1 MVVRVSVLLGL
12 LLDGSVELVIDEEK
26 LWREK
31 VIGSDCGVLSPMLV
45 GGMRSR
51 SCSVPLVLG
60 VRFGLGIVVF
70 WWLV

>member
-1 MVVRVSVLLGL
+1 MVVLVSVLLGL

-26 LWREK
+26 LRREK

-51 SCSVPLVLG
+51 SFPVPVVLG

-70 WWLV
+70 RWLV